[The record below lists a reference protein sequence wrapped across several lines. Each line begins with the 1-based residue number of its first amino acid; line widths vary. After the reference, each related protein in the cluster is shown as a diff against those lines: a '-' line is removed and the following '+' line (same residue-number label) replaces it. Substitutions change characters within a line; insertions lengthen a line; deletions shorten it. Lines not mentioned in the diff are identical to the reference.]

1 MLAAG
6 EWPEE
11 DLGTW
16 RREAATAPGVGRQ
29 RRPPSRRREREGGGA
44 EGESEHAGGRKRN
57 VRGSQGLQLKL
68 QLQHA
73 SVEADRGPCR
83 RCRAILDG
91 ARGEKK
97 ITPFLLNYIYKSF

>member
-1 MLAAG
+1 MQVRVWVLGFVQQEGKTKGWAYLVVLAAG

-29 RRPPSRRREREGGGA
+29 RRQPSRRREREGGGA
-44 EGESEHAGGRKRN
+44 EEESAHAGGRKRN
-57 VRGSQGLQLKL
+57 VRDAQVLQLKL

-73 SVEADRGPCR
+73 SVQADRGPCR
-83 RCRAILDG
+83 R
-91 ARGEKK
+91 
-97 ITPFLLNYIYKSF
+97 